1 MKITPLFDRV
11 VLETGETE
19 NQTAGGLFLSDASK
33 DKSQMAKVI
42 AVGPGGIIDG
52 KEIKM
57 QVKVGDLVLYS
68 QYAGSKFKFENKEVI
83 IIRQSDILA
92 VVNKEA

>member
-1 MKITPLFDRV
+1 
-11 VLETGETE
+11 
-19 NQTAGGLFLSDASK
+19 
-33 DKSQMAKVI
+33 
-42 AVGPGGIIDG
+42 
-52 KEIKM
+52 M

>member
-1 MKITPLFDRV
+1 M
-11 VLETGETE
+11 
-19 NQTAGGLFLSDASK
+19 SDASK